1 MRLKV
6 IDSPA
11 STRTNRIVLQEHLHL
26 SVGNRGGTGM
36 RGGYSLFNVPVDP
49 YMKMIHTPR
58 HVPEAPRPTSH
69 GTSRGFVYTPM
80 DRSAS

>member
-1 MRLKV
+1 
-6 IDSPA
+6 
-11 STRTNRIVLQEHLHL
+11 
-26 SVGNRGGTGM
+26 M